1 MCLTASQTDDY
12 NRLDVHDG
20 YEILV
25 AGTENMNY
33 NVKYVT
39 DQTAKDSAVTT
50 YGGVKFTSETTEY
63 LNDATVYGE
72 TPNVLDWTLEKTI
85 KSTRGSKSYADNLA
99 DFDLESIFVEQ
110 DYDNCV
116 GNADC
121 GKFDYKAA
129 NRTTTTPAYARV
141 QSVPRWLPREPL
153 WMRRC
158 DENYTLKFKT
168 VTELRCSRTTG

>member
-1 MCLTASQTDDY
+1 
-12 NRLDVHDG
+12 
-20 YEILV
+20 
-25 AGTENMNY
+25 MNY

-72 TPNVLDWTLEKTI
+72 TPNALDWTLEKTI
-85 KSTRGSKSYADNLA
+85 KSSRGGKPYADNLA

-129 NRTTTTPAYARV
+129 NRTTTAPDTYNVGVLGAKRTAANERRTLELHAEVQDRHQLRRAELPADGRAGKATR
-141 QSVPRWLPREPL
+141 RLPH
-153 WMRRC
+153 
-158 DENYTLKFKT
+158 
-168 VTELRCSRTTG
+168 